1 MRSDPE
7 RGLYCI
13 DWNDEDPILI
23 YGKEIDMNYSRLEIV
38 FLPCNYLHNQ
48 YGYKEDTISPD
59 CIADLEQQIK
69 YIGASWFILYT
80 NQERIMP

>member
-13 DWNDEDPILI
+13 DWNDEDPTLI
-23 YGKEIDMNYSRLEIV
+23 YGKEIYMNYSRLEII
-38 FLPCNYLHNQ
+38 FLPCNYLHNE
-48 YGYKEDTISPD
+48 YGFNEEKISPD

-69 YIGASWFILYT
+69 YIGGS
-80 NQERIMP
+80 